1 MSRVRARETLPALL
15 GAGSTQT
22 PDAAPDASPRLAT
35 VQELREVIER
45 TQLELRFEWTRNG
58 ALNFELARLR
68 RRRFGTA
75 SESLDSLSQAV
86 LFDAILADSEAE
98 DRAASQHSAEQ
109 AKPPAVPRAE
119 GQPVREAR
127 DLRPEARR
135 LGRQPQ
141 AQPVAEQLHRRL
153 IEQRPKR
160 VRADVTAKAI
170 DCASSNWTGL
180 TRCLDDGNVCIDH
193 NAARN
198 AVRPL
203 AVCRKTG
210 GASVRSRRATELR
223 WCSA

>member
-1 MSRVRARETLPALL
+1 MPALL
-15 GAGSTQT
+15 DAGSTQT
-22 PDAAPDASPRLAT
+22 PGAAPDASPRLAT

-45 TQLELRFEWTRNG
+45 TQLELRFERTRNG
-58 ALNFELARLR
+58 GLNFELARLR
-68 RRRFGTA
+68 RWRFGTA

-135 LGRQPQ
+135 QPQ

-160 VRADVTAKAI
+160 VRADVTAMAI

-198 AVRPL
+198 AVWPL

-210 GASVRSRRATELR
+210 GASVRSRRATALR